1 MEPLG
6 YESGPSRAMSTF
18 KAHEESYHRCSQAI
32 NRHINGLQLGT
43 VEAVAAEDLPA
54 DLVEAEQ
61 HVSFSSSV
69 TEFIKCYDLI
79 SWWGNQFVDYGDPS
93 EHCPR

>member
-18 KAHEESYHRCSQAI
+18 KAHEDSYHRCSQAI

-61 HVSFSSSV
+61 HVSLFSKFLSGEKCV
-69 TEFIKCYDLI
+69 YLRITEV
-79 SWWGNQFVDYGDPS
+79 NQVAVLV
-93 EHCPR
+93 

>member
-1 MEPLG
+1 
-6 YESGPSRAMSTF
+6 MSTF

-61 HVSFSSSV
+61 HVSFSSPMMKF
-69 TEFIKCYDLI
+69 T
-79 SWWGNQFVDYGDPS
+79 N
-93 EHCPR
+93 

>member
-1 MEPLG
+1 
-6 YESGPSRAMSTF
+6 MSTF
-18 KAHEESYHRCSQAI
+18 KSHEESYHRCSQAI

-61 HVSFSSSV
+61 HVSFSSSMM
-69 TEFIKCYDLI
+69 K
-79 SWWGNQFVDYGDPS
+79 
-93 EHCPR
+93 